1 MILNNLGTALK
12 GDPVSIRT
20 TNDRIA
26 EVSGSPLASMPN
38 VLSLDLN
45 GAVVFPGLINSHD
58 HLDFNLFPAL
68 GGKTYNDYTEW
79 GNYIHQN
86 YKEEIDKVL
95 KIPVHLREA
104 WGIYKNLLCGVTTV
118 VNHGEKVKKPTS
130 LITVHEDCQSIHSV
144 QFGKKW
150 KLSLN
155 NPLKKNVAAA
165 IHTGEGTTVSST
177 REIDTL
183 SKWNLLKRPVIG
195 VHGVA
200 MSAEQAKGFKALIW
214 CPESN
219 YFMLN
224 QTAPVNLLK
233 AHTAILFGTD
243 STLTGSWNIWEHIR
257 LARGT
262 GYLTDQEI
270 FDSLTSNAALAWK
283 LQSGVIAPSKFAD
296 LVIARNTN
304 GSRKSSAFFGI
315 DPEDLLMVLHN
326 GHISLFDEELLPQL
340 KDTNLANYSKVR
352 VKGVL
357 KYVAGDVRQ
366 LMDEIRSYYPEAS
379 FPVT

>member
-1 MILNNLGTALK
+1 MVLNNLRTALQ
-12 GDPVSIRT
+12 GDPVHIRT

-26 EVSGSPLASMPN
+26 EVSANPLAAMPN
-38 VLSLDLN
+38 FLSLDLN
-45 GAVVFPGLINSHD
+45 GALVFPGLINSHD

-68 GGKTYNDYTEW
+68 GDKTYNDYTEW

-86 YKEEIDKVL
+86 YKEEINKVL
-95 KIPVHLREA
+95 EVPVHLREA

-118 VNHGEKVKKPTS
+118 VNHGEKIKKPTN

-150 KLSLN
+150 KFSLN

-165 IHTGEGTTVSST
+165 IHTGEGTTVSAT

-195 VHGVA
+195 IHGVA

-224 QTAPVNLLK
+224 QTAPVDQLK
-233 AHTAILFGTD
+233 LHTAILFGTD

-257 LARGT
+257 LARKT
-262 GYLTDQEI
+262 GYLTDHEI
-270 FDSLTSNAALAWK
+270 FNSLTANAASAWK
-283 LQSGVIAPSKFAD
+283 LQSGTIAPYKEAD
-296 LVIARNTN
+296 LVIARKKNAT
-304 GSRKSSAFFGI
+304 STPDAFFSI
-315 DPEDLLMVLHN
+315 CPEDLLMVLHN
-326 GHISLFDEELLPQL
+326 GHISLFDEEMLPQL
-340 KDTNLANYSKVR
+340 KNIDPGNYSKICIAGSV
-352 VKGVL
+352 
-357 KYVAGDVRQ
+357 KYVAGDVPR
-366 LMDEIRSYYPEAS
+366 LMSEIRAYYPEAS
-379 FPVT
+379 FPIT

>member
-1 MILNNLGTALK
+1 MILNNLRTVLQGK
-12 GDPVSIRT
+12 PVHIRT

-26 EVSGSPLASMPN
+26 EVSTSALSSMPN

-45 GAVVFPGLINSHD
+45 GALVFPGLINSHD

-68 GGKTYNDYTEW
+68 GDKTYNDYTEW

-86 YKEEIDKVL
+86 YKEDIDKVL

-118 VNHGEKVKKPTS
+118 VNHGEKIKNSTN

-150 KLSLN
+150 KFSLN

-165 IHTGEGTTVSST
+165 IHTGEGTTVSAT

-200 MSAEQAKGFKALIW
+200 MSVEQAKEFKALIW

-224 QTAPVNLLK
+224 QTAQVNILK

-243 STLTGSWNIWEHIR
+243 STLTGNWNIWEHIR
-257 LARGT
+257 LARRT
-262 GYLTDQEI
+262 GRLSDQEL
-270 FDSLTSNAALAWK
+270 FDALTTNAALAWK
-283 LQSGVIAPSKFAD
+283 LQGGLIAPYKHAD
-296 LVIARNTN
+296 LVIARNKNT
-304 GSRKSSAFFGI
+304 RPAADAFFATG
-315 DPEDLLMVLHN
+315 PQDLLMVLHN
-326 GHISLFDEELLPQL
+326 GHINLFDEELLSEL
-340 KDTNLANYSKVR
+340 KTIDLDSYSKICIE
-352 VKGVL
+352 GSF
-357 KYVAGDVRQ
+357 KYVAGDLRR
-366 LMDEIRSYYPEAS
+366 LMDEIRDCYPGAS
-379 FPVT
+379 FPVS

>member
-1 MILNNLGTALK
+1 MILNNLRTALH
-12 GDPVSIRT
+12 GEPINIRT

-26 EVSGSPLASMPN
+26 EVSASPLAPMPN
-38 VLSLDLN
+38 LPSLDLN
-45 GAVVFPGLINSHD
+45 GAVAFPGLINSHD

-68 GGKTYNDYTEW
+68 GNKTYSDYTKW

-86 YKEEIDKVL
+86 YKEEIGKVL
-95 KIPVHLREA
+95 KVPVCLREA

-118 VNHGEKVKKPTS
+118 VNHGEKIRNPTS
-130 LITVHEDCQSIHSV
+130 LITVHERCQSIHSV

-155 NPLKKNVAAA
+155 NPLKKNIAAA
-165 IHTGEGTTVSST
+165 IHTGEGTTISAT

-200 MSAEQAKGFKALIW
+200 MSAEQAKDFKALIW

-224 QTAPVNLLK
+224 RTAPVNLLK
-233 AHTAILFGTD
+233 AHTTILFGTD

-257 LARGT
+257 LARKT

-270 FDSLTSNAALAWK
+270 FDSLTANAASAWE
-283 LQSGVIAPSKFAD
+283 LQSGAIAPFKQAD
-296 LVIARNTN
+296 IVIARNKNDRPVSGT
-304 GSRKSSAFFGI
+304 FFSIG
-315 DPEDLLMVLHN
+315 PEDLLMVLHK
-326 GHISLFDEELLPQL
+326 GYVSLFDEELLPQL
-340 KDTNLANYSKVR
+340 KNIDPSDYSR
-352 VKGVL
+352 VSIQGAF
-357 KYVAGDVRQ
+357 KYVAGDVQQ
-366 LMDEIRSYYPEAS
+366 LMDEIRNYYPEAS

>member
-1 MILNNLGTALK
+1 MILNNLKTALQ
-12 GDPVSIRT
+12 GDPVHIRF
-20 TNDRIA
+20 TNERIA
-26 EVSGSPLASMPN
+26 EVSASPLPDMPN
-38 VLSLDLN
+38 VLRLDLN
-45 GAVVFPGLINSHD
+45 GALVFPGLINSHD

-68 GGKTYNDYTEW
+68 GDKTYNDYTEW

-95 KIPVHLREA
+95 QIPVHLREA

-118 VNHGEKVKKPTS
+118 VNHGEKIRKQTS

-165 IHTGEGTTVSST
+165 IHTGEGTTVSAT
-177 REIDTL
+177 REIDIL

-200 MSAEQAKGFKALIW
+200 MSAKQARGFKALIW

-270 FDSLTSNAALAWK
+270 FDSLTANAAFAWK
-283 LQSGVIAPSKFAD
+283 LQSGAIAPYKQAD
-296 LVIARNTN
+296 LVIARNKNAT
-304 GSRKSSAFFGI
+304 SAPDALFSIG
-315 DPEDLLMVLHN
+315 PEDLLMVLHK
-326 GHISLFDEELLPQL
+326 GDISLFDEELLPQL
-340 KDTNLANYSKVR
+340 KNTNPGDYSR
-352 VKGVL
+352 ICIQGAF
-357 KYVAGDVRQ
+357 KYVAGDLPR

>member
-1 MILNNLGTALK
+1 MILNNLRTALQ
-12 GDPVSIRT
+12 GDPVHIRAI
-20 TNDRIA
+20 NDKIA
-26 EVSGSPLASMPN
+26 EVSASPLVSMPDL
-38 VLSLDLN
+38 LSLDLN
-45 GAVVFPGLINSHD
+45 GALVFPGLINSHD

-68 GGKTYNDYTEW
+68 GDKTYNDYTEW

-95 KIPVHLREA
+95 KIPVGLREA

-118 VNHGEKVKKPTS
+118 VNHGEKIKKPTN

-165 IHTGEGTTVSST
+165 IHTGEGTTASAA
-177 REIDTL
+177 REIDML

-195 VHGVA
+195 IHGVA
-200 MSAEQAKGFKALIW
+200 MSTKQAKEFRALIW

-219 YFMLN
+219 YFMLD

-257 LARGT
+257 LARKT

-270 FDSLTSNAALAWK
+270 FDSLTTNAALAWK
-283 LQSGVIAPSKFAD
+283 LQSGAIAQYKQAD
-296 LVIARNTN
+296 LVIARNKNTTM
-304 GSRKSSAFFGI
+304 APDTFFSVG
-315 DPEDLLMVLHN
+315 PEDLLMVLHN
-326 GHISLFDEELLPQL
+326 GHISLFDEELLPRL
-340 KDTNLANYSKVR
+340 ENINPENYSR
-352 VKGVL
+352 VCIEGAC
-357 KYVAGDVRQ
+357 KYVAGNLRR
-366 LMDEIRSYYPEAS
+366 LMDEIRSYYPEAR

>member
-1 MILNNLGTALK
+1 MILNNLRTALQ
-12 GDPVSIRT
+12 GDPVHIRAI
-20 TNDRIA
+20 NDKIA
-26 EVSGSPLASMPN
+26 EVSASPLVSMPDL
-38 VLSLDLN
+38 LSLDLN
-45 GAVVFPGLINSHD
+45 GALVFPGLINSHD

-68 GGKTYNDYTEW
+68 GDKTYNDYTEW

-95 KIPVHLREA
+95 KIPVGLREA

-118 VNHGEKVKKPTS
+118 VNHGEKIKKPTN

-165 IHTGEGTTVSST
+165 IHTGEGTTASAA
-177 REIDTL
+177 REIDML

-195 VHGVA
+195 IHGVA
-200 MSAEQAKGFKALIW
+200 MSTKQAKEFRALIW

-219 YFMLN
+219 YFMLD
-224 QTAPVNLLK
+224 QTAQVNLLK

-243 STLTGSWNIWEHIR
+243 STLTGNWNIWEHIR
-257 LARGT
+257 LARKT

-270 FDSLTSNAALAWK
+270 FDSLTTNAALAWK
-283 LQSGVIAPSKFAD
+283 LQSGVIAPSKSAD
-296 LVIARNTN
+296 LVIARNKN
-304 GSRKSSAFFGI
+304 NAGESNAFFGI
-315 DPEDLLMVLHN
+315 GPEDLLLVLHN
-326 GHISLFDEELLPQL
+326 GRISLFDGELLPQL
-340 KDTNLANYSKVR
+340 KNIDPSDYSR
-352 VKGVL
+352 VSIQGAF
-357 KYVAGDVRQ
+357 KYVAGDVQQ
-366 LMDEIRSYYPEAS
+366 LMDEIRNYYPEAS